1 MRLIQI
7 ALFAAFVAA
16 CSPSK
21 FVERFLTP
29 EEQQLVRS
37 AVNDVSRSDSAD
49 LAKKVPPELAGK
61 VAEAMP
67 FMHLAL
73 PPQPFEL
80 SATNVN
86 FNTTGGVRVVNAV
99 YQAKGKDA
107 RAVVQLTM
115 QTSAGHTLLTAI
127 HVERTPG

>member
-1 MRLIQI
+1 MRLFLI
-7 ALFAAFVAA
+7 AVLAVLVSA
-16 CSPSK
+16 CSPNK

-29 EEQQLVRS
+29 EEKSLVRS
-37 AVNDVSRSDSAD
+37 AVDDISRSDSAD
-49 LAKKVPPELAGK
+49 LSKMVPPELVGK

-73 PPQPFEL
+73 PPPPFEL

-86 FNTTGGVRVVNAV
+86 FNTSNGVRVVNAV

-107 RAVVQLTM
+107 RAVIQLTM
-115 QTSAGHTLLTAI
+115 QTSGGHTILNSI
-127 HVERTPG
+127 HVERAAG